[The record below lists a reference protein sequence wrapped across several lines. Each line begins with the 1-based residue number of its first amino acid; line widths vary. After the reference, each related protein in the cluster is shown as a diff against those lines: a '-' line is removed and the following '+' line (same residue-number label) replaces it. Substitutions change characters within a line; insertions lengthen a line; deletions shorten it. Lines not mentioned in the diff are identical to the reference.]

1 MNKIVIIHEE
11 YVRLKEQQKDALER
25 LSRLICV
32 YDDMLLQQKPHLEAL
47 YAESFGAL
55 EQACYA
61 SYVQEA
67 ALRRKI
73 DLVRIYLNRDT
84 EPDFEAV
91 EERLRVE
98 FQKYEEELKR
108 MEAEHQT
115 ALLTLSARALSE
127 KDTKRLKQLY
137 RFLAKKLHP
146 DLNSEQTEKVKGLW
160 QRAMDAYRMG
170 DLTKLEILAEIVEV
184 DKIKI
189 TEEDKKAEEDAL
201 ECLQAQLNKTRE
213 QINSCLLAIERLEM
227 ESPFKFEKLLHDP
240 SAIIERRRE
249 IQERKKVY
257 DEKIKAHEEYLA
269 LLLCE
274 KPMYV
279 H

>member
-11 YVRLKEQQKDALER
+11 YMRLKEQQKDALER

-32 YDDMLLQQKPHLEAL
+32 YDDMILQQKPHLEAL

-73 DLVRIYLNRDT
+73 DLVRMYLNRDA
-84 EPDFEAV
+84 EPDFGAI
-91 EERLRVE
+91 EEKLHVE
-98 FQKYEEELKR
+98 FQEYEEELRR
-108 MEAEHQT
+108 MEIEHQT
-115 ALLTLSARALSE
+115 ALMTLSAKVLSE
-127 KDTKRLKQLY
+127 EDAKRLKQLY

-170 DLTKLEILAEIVEV
+170 DLTKLEILSEIVEV
-184 DKIKI
+184 DKIKT
-189 TEEDKKAEEDAL
+189 TEEDKKAEADAL
-201 ECLQAQLNKTRE
+201 ECLQAQLKKTRE
-213 QINSCLLAIERLEM
+213 QITSCLIAIEQLEM

-240 SAIIERRRE
+240 SAITAQRCE
-249 IQERKKVY
+249 IQERKAVY
-257 DEKIKAHEEYLA
+257 DQKIKAHEEYLA